1 MSHYTVLTTRI
12 SDPHYLAEA
21 IADMGYQE
29 VEVYDQPQPLLDFQ
43 GEERKQRAEV
53 IVRRQHLGWVSNDLG
68 FCRQHGGTMNAII
81 SDYDRDKHNK
91 GWMQELTR
99 RYAYQAARGK
109 LEEQGFDLAHEQRD
123 AEGRIHLVLR
133 RTV

>member
-12 SDPHYLAEA
+12 SDPHYLVEA

-29 VEVYDQPQPLLDFQ
+29 VEVYDQPQPLIDHQ
-43 GEERKQRAEV
+43 GQATKQRAEV
-53 IVRRQHLGWVSNDLG
+53 IVRRKHIGWLSNDVG
-68 FCRQHGGTMNAII
+68 FCRQRNGTMNSII
-81 SDYDRDKHNK
+81 SDYDRDKHNE

-109 LEEQGFDLAHEQRD
+109 LEAQGFDLAHEERD
-123 AEGRIHLVLR
+123 EQGRIHLVLR

>member
-29 VEVYDQPQPLLDFQ
+29 VEVYDEPQSLIDYQ
-43 GEERKQRAEV
+43 GKATKQKAEV
-53 IVRRQHLGWVSNDLG
+53 IVRRQHLGWLGNDVG
-68 FCRQHGGTMNAII
+68 FCRQHNGTMNAII
-81 SDYDRDKHNK
+81 SDVDRNKHNE

-109 LEEQGFDLAHEQRD
+109 LEAQGFDLAHEQRD

>member
-21 IADMGYQE
+21 IAEMGYEE
-29 VEVYDQPQPLLDFQ
+29 VEVYDQAQPLIDYC
-43 GEERKQRAEV
+43 GEETKQEAEV
-53 IVRRQHLGWVSNDLG
+53 IVRRRHLGLFSNDIG
-68 FCRQHGGTMNAII
+68 FHRQYNGTMNAII
-81 SDYDRDKHNK
+81 SDYDRNKHNQ

-109 LEEQGFDLAHEQRD
+109 LEAQGFDLTHEQRD
-123 AEGRIHLVLR
+123 EQGRIHLVLR

>member
-12 SDPHYLAEA
+12 CDPHYLGEA
-21 IADMGYQE
+21 MADMGYEE
-29 VEVYDQPQPLLDFQ
+29 VEVHDQPQPLIDYQ
-43 GEERKQRAEV
+43 GRETKQKAEV
-53 IVRRQHLGWVSNDLG
+53 IVRRRHLSWVSNDLG
-68 FCRQHGGTMNAII
+68 FCRQSNGTMNAII

-91 GWMQELTR
+91 GWMLELTR

-109 LEEQGFDLAHEQRD
+109 LEAQGFDVAHEQRD

-133 RTV
+133 RMV

>member
-12 SDPHYLAEA
+12 SDPQYLGEA
-21 IADMGYQE
+21 IADMGYE
-29 VEVYDQPQPLLDFQ
+29 EIEVYDEPQPLIDYQ
-43 GEERKQRAEV
+43 GKATKQRAEE
-53 IVRRQHLGWVSNDLG
+53 IVRRKHLSWLSNDVG
-68 FCRQHGGTMNAII
+68 FQRQRNGTMNAII

-109 LEEQGFDLAHEQRD
+109 LEAQGFDLAHEQRD
-123 AEGRIHLVLR
+123 AQGRIHLVLR